1 MDLVIKYYAKDML
14 RNLIIHWKKIISETI
29 NALIFNQYFVIYSDR
44 STTSQWKKKVEDG
57 MFFSIYGNEMSSM
70 TISMNDAEIKN
81 LKS

>member
-14 RNLIIHWKKIISETI
+14 RNLIIHCKKIISETI
-29 NALIFNQYFVIYSDR
+29 NALIFNQYLVIYSDR